1 MAKREIDIVLRST
14 GGKKVVGDLS
24 GVRKASTDLV
34 VNIKKLGGA
43 FGEMGSIA
51 GNVLSNILKG
61 GVFGIIAAS
70 VQGAM
75 ALCVKAWNKHK
86 EAAEK
91 AAEAAKEAFDKMAK
105 GIADKIG
112 AIGNAFNAAI
122 TSIDKMTASFDK
134 QTAAVKNLVL
144 AHIELEK
151 QRNIASGMSTEEAS
165 AIAAGKSARA
175 GFDADEK
182 VLRHHIEMNQR
193 KVAEARK
200 AEEEETAIAEANA
213 RKRERLRAAYASKR
227 DRYVDRNSITEGVS
241 TSGLGYNSAED
252 VAADRAAKAREFDE
266 SKEGKELLR
275 QLAELDK
282 NTEAAKAKAKEAVEV
297 AEKAAAEIANAQS
310 GIAALAERRT
320 AQELSEQNARTA
332 AAKKA
337 AEEQAKAREKAAKEA
352 AEAEEK
358 AIEASVKE
366 MDEFSKKV
374 NAEQAKLERQQ
385 LQDRIKAVQEA
396 NAKEVAELDK
406 KIAAERQKA
415 AEWERDAQKARN
427 AALAGGGGFNDW
439 EREGR
444 GGGKEERRQRRMQ
457 EAAERRAR
465 DTIRDLERRS
475 RQQRG
480 GLNADQQRRL
490 DAARRFIEM
499 QDPNKNPAAKK
510 AEELE
515 KQRLAA
521 INRTTKAVNDLKT
534 AIEQRTV
541 I

>member
-1 MAKREIDIVLRST
+1 MKRNIEILLKSIADKSGFTAVTDGAAKY
-14 GGKKVVGDLS
+14 KKGLGDLS
-24 GVRKASTDLV
+24 KAGRV
-34 VNIKKLGGA
+34 VAQVFGGLGGIIGKFTA
-43 FGEMGSIA
+43 VLA
-51 GNVLSNILKG
+51 GG
-61 GVFGIIAAS
+61 GVFTIAAEGVRTIFS
-70 VQGAM
+70 
-75 ALCVKAWNKHK
+75 LIK
-86 EAAEK
+86 ERAEK

-105 GIADKIG
+105 GVADNIATIG
-112 AIGNAFNAAI
+112 AAFNAAVAK
-122 TSIDKMTASFDK
+122 IDKMTASYDK
-134 QTAAVKNLVL
+134 QAAAVKNLVL
-144 AHIELEK
+144 AQIELEK
-151 QRNIASGMSTEEAS
+151 QRNIAGGMSTEEAS

-200 AEEEETAIAEANA
+200 AEEEETAIAETNA

-227 DRYVDRNSITEGVS
+227 DRYVDRKSITEGVS
-241 TSGLGYNSAED
+241 TSGLGYNSAAD
-252 VAADRAAKAREFDE
+252 VAADRAAKGREFDE

-310 GIAALAERRT
+310 GIAAIAERRA
-320 AQELSEQNARTA
+320 AQELAEINERTA
-332 AAKKA
+332 AEKKA

-358 AIEASVKE
+358 AIEESVKA
-366 MDEFSKKV
+366 MDELSKKV

-406 KIAAERQKA
+406 KLAAERQKA

-499 QDPNKNPAAKK
+499 QDPNKNPAAKR

-521 INRTTKAVNDLKT
+521 INKTTKAVDDLRK
-534 AIEQRTV
+534 AVEQRTV
-541 I
+541 L